1 MQILE
6 ILKTNS
12 IQQYYKA
19 ANTNEGIWCIS
30 QVLLK
35 NNNDFG
41 VIIV

>member
-12 IQQYYKA
+12 IQQYKA